1 MGTKNL
7 GFVMAF
13 ARRTRTYFFFSIS
26 GRSLL
31 DDLSQITGIL
41 FGYFALMLRASAAL
55 LSGQG
60 GKSARNGGV
69 SSGTYQTEPSPSE
82 NS

>member
-7 GFVMAF
+7 GLVMAF
-13 ARRTRTYFFFSIS
+13 MTRTKTYFFFSIS
-26 GRSLL
+26 GRSLF

-55 LSGQG
+55 LSGQEDNQQG
-60 GKSARNGGV
+60 GTLSE
-69 SSGTYQTEPSPSE
+69 TYQTESSPSE